1 MTTQEFRQFSPSAPE
16 KERIAQQLAEK
27 LKAKPEVRFAFVYG
41 SFLRGTFRDIDVG
54 VFLEESQVPLEE
66 QLEYQLN
73 LLEELSPLT
82 EYPLDVRVINGAP
95 LAFRYNVTCGRLL
108 FTRDEALLAQF
119 IERTR
124 DQYFDFLPVIEKY
137 LEEFARG

>member
-1 MTTQEFRQFSPSAPE
+1 MTTQEFRQFSLSAPE
-16 KERIAQQLAEK
+16 KEEIAQQLAEK
-27 LKAKPEVRFAFVYG
+27 LKAKPEVLFAFVYG
-41 SFLRGTFRDIDVG
+41 SFLEGTFRDIDVG
-54 VFLEESQVPLEE
+54 IFLEESQVPLEE

-95 LAFRYNVTCGRLL
+95 LAFRYNFTCGRLL
-108 FTRDEALLAQF
+108 FTRDEALLAQL

-137 LEEFARG
+137 LEEFTRG